1 MTLICY
7 LSLTLPVIRHRC
19 YCISRWARPS
29 PRAPQPAREAE
40 AVTTTSL
47 TGRSPRPWGL
57 LDLRTT
63 SMPSTTVPNTTWRP
77 FNHGVAVVVMKNCDP
92 LVLGP
97 ALAMEST
104 PGPTCASLSRGNAS
118 SGNFLP

>member
-1 MTLICY
+1 MGSAVSAGAAACKG
-7 LSLTLPVIRHRC
+7 S
-19 YCISRWARPS
+19 S
-29 PRAPQPAREAE
+29 PE

-47 TGRSPRPWGL
+47 TGAVPASRGGL
-57 LDLRTT
+57 LDL
-63 SMPSTTVPNTTWRP
+63 PHYVHALH
-77 FNHGVAVVVMKNCDP
+77 HGAEHHVAAVQPRRRSGGDENCDP